1 MIIAKHDPDTYARY
15 LKYRAE
21 GMTAREA
28 ARRAIDDRP
37 PPAAEAIAELQKAY
51 DLFNAELFAGILPP
65 TMLTMQRSQ
74 NPLGVVFGSFRP
86 HGFKNNRN
94 DKRTVDEISV
104 NPAVLSGFPT
114 LENLQ
119 TMAHEQCH
127 QWQFRF
133 GKPSRKTYHNREFAA
148 KMKEI
153 GLHPSSTGKPGGA
166 ETGQTMADYPIPGGK
181 FLAACDKLLTSG
193 FVFSWGSN
201 APTPPKPANAAE
213 NATPGAAGDD
223 GKDNTGGKAG
233 KKVKYTCPK
242 CNARAWGKSTL
253 NLVCGDCNM
262 KMEPPAIAVGTVMQ
276 QVAAMMTAFPGP
288 AYAGKDDN
296 TVPPNAEP
304 GLAQTA

>member
-1 MIIAKHDPDTYARY
+1 MITAKHDPDTYARY

-21 GMTAREA
+21 GMTARDA
-28 ARRAIDDRP
+28 ARRAVAERP
-37 PPAAEAIAELQKAY
+37 QPTAEAVAELQKAY
-51 DLFNAELFAGILPP
+51 DFFNAELFAGTLPP

-74 NPLGVVFGSFRP
+74 SVHGVVFGYFRP

-104 NPAVLSGFPT
+104 NPAVLSGSPT

-119 TMAHEQCH
+119 TMVHEQCH

-133 GKPSRKTYHNREFAA
+133 GKPSRKTYHNREFAG

-153 GLHPSSTGKPGGA
+153 GLQPSSIGQPGGA

-181 FLAACDKLLTSG
+181 FLAACDKLLASG

-201 APTPPKPANAAE
+201 APVQPKPAPAAGNAASGDGVKE
-213 NATPGAAGDD
+213 NE
-223 GKDNTGGKAG
+223 GGKAG

-253 NLVCGDCNM
+253 NLVCGECNV
-262 KMEPPAIAVGTVMQ
+262 KMEPPASAVGAVMQ
-276 QVAAMMTAFPGP
+276 QAAAMISAFLGL
-288 AYAGKDDN
+288 ADAGKGD
-296 TVPPNAEP
+296 TPEP
-304 GLAQTA
+304 STAAAGLAKTA